1 MIMNFTEHEGE
12 PKLPFNVSMPALF
25 LLLKG
30 GLLLFLELTLC
41 CVLCDPIRVKSK
53 RIFLSAD
60 PLLSPAIKPVIQ
72 PVRVLPEG
80 SFILLCPVARWFL
93 GASEK

>member
-1 MIMNFTEHEGE
+1 MIMNFTQHEGE

-41 CVLCDPIRVKSK
+41 CVVCDPIQGQEQTYFFER
-53 RIFLSAD
+53 
-60 PLLSPAIKPVIQ
+60 
-72 PVRVLPEG
+72 
-80 SFILLCPVARWFL
+80 
-93 GASEK
+93 